1 MSTRQLIPS
10 KSGPVAS
17 PSFTPAHGALLQRKC
32 VCGGPPGPTGECEA
46 CRRKKLQRRPGNLLL
61 PSTNHGRQ
69 SSISEVPPIVHDV
82 LRSPGQSLDPSTRAF
97 FEPRFI
103 HDFSRVPSGN
113 STSSGATSSLRLG
126 SPGDRFEQEANRA
139 AQAVLVAP
147 VSKSTDRTAS
157 QKPYDF
163 GQVRVHTDAQAAHS
177 ARAVGARAY
186 TVGRHIVFG
195 EGEYLPKSTA
205 GNKLLA
211 HELTHVVQ
219 QNGDMFSQNPLN
231 IREFA
236 GSNTIQRTTIEV
248 KQGCQGTKE
257 EISAAVTDARSGIS
271 RIVNPKAQE
280 CLLKELN
287 GAKVVCEKFE
297 DSCGSTR
304 YFGRTITVNKW
315 EGGCP
320 TLPALLVHE
329 SAHKC
334 KIISTEKFAEACENE
349 AYGGRGATSPGKG
362 EAGGACEL

>member
-1 MSTRQLIPS
+1 MNKLASQAKHKTASNPV
-10 KSGPVAS
+10 SG
-17 PSFTPAHGALLQRKC
+17 FLQRKC
-32 VCGGPPGPTGECEA
+32 ACGGTPGPGGECEA
-46 CRRKKLQRRPGNLLL
+46 CRSKKLQRRPGNLLA
-61 PSTNHGRQ
+61 PSTIHGRQ
-69 SSISEVPPIVHDV
+69 SCISEVPPIVHDV
-82 LRSPGQSLDPSTRAF
+82 LRSPGQPLDPATRAF

-113 STSSGATSSLRLG
+113 STSSGVTSSLRLG
-126 SPGDRFEQEANRA
+126 SAGDRFEQEANRV

-147 VSKSTDRTAS
+147 VSKSPTAL

-163 GQVRVHTDAQAAHS
+163 GQVRVHTDARAADS
-177 ARAVGARAY
+177 ARAVRARAY

-195 EGEYLPKSTA
+195 EGEYLPKSIA

-219 QNGDMFSQNPLN
+219 QNGEMSSQNHLN
-231 IREFA
+231 ISAFTS
-236 GSNTIQRTTIEV
+236 SNTIQRTTIEV

-257 EISAAVTDARSGIS
+257 EISTAVTDARSGIS
-271 RIVNPKAQE
+271 RIANAKAQE

-287 GAKVVCEKFE
+287 GANVVCEKFE

-304 YFGRTITVNKW
+304 YFGSTITVNKW

-334 KIISTEKFAEACENE
+334 KIISTEKFAEACETE
-349 AYGGRGATSPGKG
+349 AYGGRGATTPDKG
-362 EAGGACEL
+362 EEGGTCEL